1 MTDNAIGHSSPDVS
15 NPAVRKSDFEKLKE
29 VALGDNALTKG
40 LKLIGEVAITPGISL
55 LLDGKMKSG
64 VVHVGV
70 GFIARRVFGLP
81 GLLLVGADSY
91 SQSVTGKTL
100 LEHVQTLGGA
110 GAGAGA
116 GTAAVARDE
125 SLGQRVS
132 KAINENKSL
141 GEILATVAEDVEDK
155 YHSLTSKT

>member
-1 MTDNAIGHSSPDVS
+1 MTDNASGHSSPDTQNSVVPKS
-15 NPAVRKSDFEKLKE
+15 NFAKLKE
-29 VALGDNALTKG
+29 SALSDSALTKG

-64 VVHVGV
+64 VVHIGV

-91 SQSVTGKTL
+91 SQSVTGKSL
-100 LEHVQTLGGA
+100 LEHVQTLA
-110 GAGAGA
+110 GVKED
-116 GTAAVARDE
+116 T
-125 SLGQRVS
+125 LGQRVTI
-132 KAINENKSL
+132 AINENKPL